1 MMKSALFSGFK
12 GRHAGVLLHPTCLP
26 SQQGIGCLGTQ
37 ARDFVDWLAD
47 AKIGWWQV
55 CPLGPTGYGDSPYQC
70 FSAFAGNPYLIDLEA
85 LVEARLLEAADLG
98 ALRRLDATQVEF
110 GFLWEHFPPLFA
122 KAHQV
127 ASRNPALL
135 KPFGDIV
142 AFREKNA
149 EWLDDF
155 ALFWALKKHFGG
167 APWFDWPEK
176 AREYA
181 KAIKTV
187 WPDAVAEEV
196 NAVVFQQF
204 LFFSQWAGL
213 RGYAAKRGVKIIGDA
228 PIFAAGDSADVWANR
243 RFFQLNAKGR
253 PVRVAGVPPDYF
265 SPRGQ
270 LWGNPLYDWDAL
282 KRDGYRWWLRRLSS
296 AFESFDAVRID
307 HFRAFHS
314 YWSIPAAE
322 ADATGGEWVPG
333 AGLDFFKVVR
343 RHLGDL
349 ALVAEDLGDL
359 HEGVHELRH
368 ATGLPGMAVLQ
379 FAFDG
384 NAANPHLPHNLR
396 NDCVVYSGTHDNN
409 TTPGW
414 YAAAG
419 ERERDCFRH
428 YMGSAGDA
436 PHWDLMRA
444 AMTSVAA
451 LAIVPFQDILGR
463 DATARFNTPGTGT
476 GNWRWR
482 FTEETL
488 AHARAFLQPNLRKLV
503 EISGRSAQSFAV
515 ARPPS

>member
-1 MMKSALFSGFK
+1 MNSALFSGFK

-26 SQQGIGCLGTQ
+26 SQQGIGCLGGP

-47 AKIGWWQV
+47 AKIGWWQL

-70 FSAFAGNPYLIDLEA
+70 FSVFAGNPYLIDLGA
-85 LVEARLLEAADLG
+85 LVEARLLEAEDLG

-110 GFLWEHFPPLFA
+110 GFLWEHFPPLLA
-122 KAHQV
+122 KAYQM
-127 ASRNPALL
+127 ALANPALL
-135 KPFGDIV
+135 NSLGNLA

-149 EWLDDF
+149 AWLNDF

-167 APWFDWPEK
+167 MPWFEWPER
-176 AREYA
+176 AREHA
-181 KAIKTV
+181 TAIRTAWPETV
-187 WPDAVAEEV
+187 SNEAGAVI
-196 NAVVFQQF
+196 FQQF
-204 LFFSQWAGL
+204 LFFSQWAAL
-213 RGYAAKRGVKIIGDA
+213 REHAARRGVKIMGDA
-228 PIFAAGDSADVWANR
+228 PIFAAGDSADVWASR
-243 RFFQLNAKGR
+243 RFFQLDARGH
-253 PVRVAGVPPDYF
+253 PVCVAGVPPDYF

-270 LWGNPLYDWDAL
+270 LWGNPLYDWEAL
-282 KRDGYRWWLRRLSS
+282 RCDGYKWWLRRLGA
-296 AFESFDAVRID
+296 AFECFDAVRID

-314 YWSIPAAE
+314 YWSVPATAP
-322 ADATGGEWVPG
+322 DATSGSWVAG
-333 AGLDFFKVVR
+333 AGVDFFKAVR

-359 HEGVHELRH
+359 HEGVHALRR

-396 NDCVVYSGTHDNN
+396 HDCVVYPGTHDNN

-428 YMGSAGDA
+428 YMGSAGKA

-451 LAIVPFQDILGR
+451 LAVVPFQDILGL
-463 DATARFNTPGTGT
+463 DATARFNTPGTGA

-482 FTEETL
+482 FTGETL
-488 AHARAFLQPNLRKLV
+488 AHAREFLLGNLRALV
-503 EISGRSAQSFAV
+503 EVSGRASRSFTV
-515 ARPPS
+515 ASTPP